1 MKVLVNLLLQ
11 VVLFLVFSYILSI
24 LSSRPFLVPK
34 YKMCSKNPLGSFKA
48 RTNTF
53 FNKKN
58 RPHHFFTVP
67 LKGHFFPIF
76 KILFSLLFFC
86 FLSTFF
92 CFCPF
97 LYFLYS
103 LYFFVFSPFFFF
115 IFFVFSLFFCF
126 LSFFCFFFLYLFCFL
141 SIFLFSLYSFFRFF
155 SLFFVLSLNSKHSWT
170 LNPGSTARARNR
182 HPAETRNRPGAMTT
196 KMVP

>member
-34 YKMCSKNPLGSFKA
+34 YKLCSKNPLGSFKA

-103 LYFFVFSPFFFF
+103 LSFFVFSPFFVFFSLSFLFSLYFFVFSPFFVFFFF

-126 LSFFCFFFLYLFCFL
+126 LSILFFV
-141 SIFLFSLYSFFRFF
+141 F
-155 SLFFVLSLNSKHSWT
+155 SLFFLSSASIQNTVGH
-170 LNPGSTARARNR
+170 
-182 HPAETRNRPGAMTT
+182 
-196 KMVP
+196 